1 MIGKR
6 GWLTKI
12 TIGALALAQLG
23 LQSPNPL
30 PELIRFSG
38 VSASLGRFG
47 LESSVL
53 FLDSDEVEDDVED
66 SGKDEGEEESCS
78 G

>member
-1 MIGKR
+1 M
-6 GWLTKI
+6 GWHTKI
-12 TIGALALAQLG
+12 TIGTLALAQLC

-30 PELIRFSG
+30 PELIGFSS

-47 LESSVL
+47 LESSKL
-53 FLDSDEVEDDVED
+53 FLNSDEVEDDVKD
-66 SGKDEGEEESCS
+66 SGQDEGEEESRS